1 MSPRMQAEF
10 VMPERQDALL
20 IQEHALA
27 AIRELSKLLQCA
39 DGRYSEAELSQIKR
53 VVGLSIGEIQ
63 VGILDL
69 VSAAH
74 PDLDGLG

>member
-1 MSPRMQAEF
+1 
-10 VMPERQDALL
+10 MPSRPVRVTLEKHDAIL

-27 AIRELSKLLQCA
+27 AIRELSALLQRA
-39 DGRYSEAELSQIKR
+39 DGKCSETELSEIKR
-53 VVGLSIGEIQ
+53 VVGLAIGEIQ

-74 PDLDGLG
+74 PDLDDLG